1 MESADETC
9 ADQAG
14 RIVQGD
20 AESSEVSQ
28 EPQRKI
34 VALQRMVFTAWAR
47 YTSDVLSSLKS
58 PPTIIWSPEDTHES
72 SSLQKS
78 SQKALI

>member
-1 MESADETC
+1 MESANETYDE
-9 ADQAG
+9 QSG

-34 VALQRMVFTAWAR
+34 VALQKMVFTAWAR
-47 YTSDVLSSLKS
+47 YTTDVLASDTSMRWNNKG
-58 PPTIIWSPEDTHES
+58 IKEYDDNEDAEN
-72 SSLQKS
+72 
-78 SQKALI
+78 

>member
-9 ADQAG
+9 VDQAG

-34 VALQRMVFTAWAR
+34 VALQKMVFTAWAR
-47 YTSDVLSSLKS
+47 YTSDVLASDTSMRWNNKG
-58 PPTIIWSPEDTHES
+58 IKDYEDNED
-72 SSLQKS
+72 
-78 SQKALI
+78 AEN